1 MSFDK
6 IFEYAVSIG
15 CKAEREVPMSKY
27 TTFRIGGNASVMLT
41 PLNDGQLALIIK

>member
-15 CKAEREVPMSKY
+15 CKAEREVPMSMFDITKNGVGSNIVVGY
-27 TTFRIGGNASVMLT
+27 NKEV
-41 PLNDGQLALIIK
+41 